1 MNSLTTPA
9 RRRTPS
15 LRHLVPLLP
24 LVPVLLFLG
33 ALFLV
38 PILLLL
44 SRSVMTP
51 DGTWSAA
58 NFARLFESSAYSKSL
73 WITIKVGAA
82 TAMLSVGL
90 GYPLAMLIARSRPSM
105 TSVLTLGVLIPYWAG
120 VLMRTFGWMVLLG
133 REGVINAW
141 LAGLGF
147 GHLPALIYN
156 FSGVMIGMVNA
167 YMPLAILV
175 MVSVM
180 KAIDPRL
187 ISAAATLGAGAG
199 ETFWRVYFP
208 LSLPGVASALLL
220 VFISSLGVFVTP
232 ALLGS
237 GDEVMIAQV
246 IIDQV
251 QQLLNWGFAGA
262 VATLVLVTALVIFKA
277 FSQVF
282 GVDTLTGRSDASRAP
297 RYGKRRIG
305 RHATGVLA
313 AASDRIERG
322 IDRVMSA
329 VPGARRLRAAP
340 RYLLAGLIL
349 LFLIAPALFL
359 IPVSFTEGS
368 FIQWPPRGFSL
379 RWYMLVLGSDIW
391 ARAAIRSFGIG
402 FASATLA
409 LVISLPTAIALTRR
423 RFAGQQAMLGFILA
437 PMIVPHILLAV
448 SLYLVY
454 ARIGL
459 VGTSVGLVLGH
470 AVIAI
475 PYTVMTLMATLT
487 TYDRRLDQ
495 AADTLGAGVLQRVR
509 HVTLPIIRPG
519 LIAAFLIAFVTSFEE
534 LTLAMFVTGG
544 LSSTLPNQLW
554 SEMLMAASPALAAV
568 STLIF
573 AFVVVIAVAIHL
585 LRGRDRSA

>member
-1 MNSLTTPA
+1 MSSLATSS
-9 RRRTPS
+9 RRRMPT
-15 LRHLVPLLP
+15 LRHMAP

-44 SRSVMTP
+44 SRSVITP
-51 DGTWSAA
+51 DGAWSAA
-58 NFARLFESSAYSKSL
+58 NFVRLFETSAYSKSL
-73 WITIKVGAA
+73 WITIRVGAV
-82 TAMLSVGL
+82 TALLSVGL

-105 TSVLTLGVLIPYWAG
+105 ASLLTLGVLIPYWAG

-133 REGVINAW
+133 REGVVNAW
-141 LAGLGF
+141 LSTLGF

-180 KAIDPRL
+180 KTIDPRL
-187 ISAAATLGAGAG
+187 ISAAATLGAGTG

-262 VATLVLVTALVIFKA
+262 VATLVLVTAFVIFKA
-277 FSQVF
+277 FDRLF
-282 GVDTLTGRSDASRAP
+282 GVDTLTGQADAGRSP
-297 RYGKRRIG
+297 RYGKWRFGRRVAG
-305 RHATGVLA
+305 GLA
-313 AASDRIERG
+313 AASDRIERACERIMAG
-322 IDRVMSA
+322 
-329 VPGARRLRAAP
+329 VPGAGHTRKAM

-349 LFLIAPALFL
+349 LFLVAPALFL

-379 RWYMLVLGSDIW
+379 RWYALILGSDLW
-391 ARAAIRSFGIG
+391 ARAALRSFGIG
-402 FASATLA
+402 FASAALA

-423 RFAGQQAMLGFILA
+423 RFAGQQALLGFILA

-448 SLYLVY
+448 SLFLVY
-454 ARIGL
+454 ARLGL
-459 VGTSVGLVLGH
+459 VGTSAGLVLGH
-470 AVIAI
+470 TVIAL
-475 PYTVMTLMATLT
+475 PYTVITLMATLT

-495 AADTLGAGVLQRVR
+495 AADTLGAGVLQHIRFVM
-509 HVTLPIIRPG
+509 LPVIRPG

-585 LRGRDRSA
+585 LRARDRRA